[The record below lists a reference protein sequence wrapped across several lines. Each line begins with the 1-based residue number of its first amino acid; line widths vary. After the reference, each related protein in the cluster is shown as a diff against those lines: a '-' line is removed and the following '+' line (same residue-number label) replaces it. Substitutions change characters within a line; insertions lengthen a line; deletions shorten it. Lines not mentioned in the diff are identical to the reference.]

1 MKNKQSSWEG
11 FEVSEDTKRDQE
23 NSKQKKET
31 VKEPKLLRCGRRFYY
46 VASTSE
52 ERSSH
57 KS

>member
-1 MKNKQSSWEG
+1 M
-11 FEVSEDTKRDQE
+11 SESTKRDQE

-46 VASTSE
+46 VASSSE